1 MKKTLSLLLSL
12 VLMLS
17 LALPASAAE
26 TEYPTL
32 EGGVTEIQKYGNIV
46 LDIDPADLKDGG
58 YTYGDLLTVTVN
70 GTGYDM
76 PLCTNYSDVDTG
88 ALVLRDSEGV
98 LIAAINMGDFAT
110 SNGLAA
116 KVTAEDG
123 SYTWEFPEGQSLES
137 ITVSISMKE
146 QGGYYDQYLIHQL
159 TRTDER
165 ADYASDAVFANFRNV
180 AVGDLG
186 ENAFFRSSS
195 PVNNE
200 LGRASYADDLAEA
213 GGIQAVMNLAD
224 SNELI
229 EGYIAAEGFDSP
241 YYQSLYEAGKVKAL
255 NLGVDFTAADFKSGL
270 AEGLRFFAEN
280 EGPYLVHCTEGKDR
294 AGFVSALLE
303 CLMGATY
310 DEVVADYMT
319 TYVNYYHL
327 EEGSEQYEAV
337 KNSNIVSILTNITGA
352 AEGTDL
358 TTVDLAAAAED
369 YMLDAG
375 LTADEVTALKAN
387 LAKDYTVETEAP
399 AEETPEEPVPQAQT
413 YTVEAGDCLWNIAY
427 APPASTRVASAHWRI
442 REPSRRS
449 SSFKRPT
456 AFSSWS
462 LRRELEQHSSAKY
475 SVSWAGVFFS
485 GFISRRVTSIPRWAS
500 CQAASEPARPA
511 PITVTFIVWILYLS
525 LVDGAS
531 HGTGNLAPARG
542 PFPRG
547 MRPPFSFCS

>member
-213 GGIQAVMNLAD
+213 GGIPVIVYNVPSRTGLNIAPETALELSKHPLINGIKEASGNISQVAKIAALCGDELNIYSGNDDQVVPLLALGGKGVISVVSNVAPELVHNCCQAFFDGDTAKARDLQLEMLPLSDALFCEVNPIPIKYAMNL
-224 SNELI
+224 L
-229 EGYIAAEGFDSP
+229 GW
-241 YYQSLYEAGKVKAL
+241 EAGEWRLPLVEPSEAHQAQIE
-255 NLGVDFTAADFKSGL
+255 NT
-270 AEGLRFFAEN
+270 LRA
-280 EGPYLVHCTEGKDR
+280 
-294 AGFVSALLE
+294 
-303 CLMGATY
+303 
-310 DEVVADYMT
+310 
-319 TYVNYYHL
+319 
-327 EEGSEQYEAV
+327 
-337 KNSNIVSILTNITGA
+337 
-352 AEGTDL
+352 
-358 TTVDLAAAAED
+358 
-369 YMLDAG
+369 AG
-375 LTADEVTALKAN
+375 LIQE
-387 LAKDYTVETEAP
+387 
-399 AEETPEEPVPQAQT
+399 
-413 YTVEAGDCLWNIAY
+413 
-427 APPASTRVASAHWRI
+427 
-442 REPSRRS
+442 
-449 SSFKRPT
+449 
-456 AFSSWS
+456 
-462 LRRELEQHSSAKY
+462 
-475 SVSWAGVFFS
+475 
-485 GFISRRVTSIPRWAS
+485 
-500 CQAASEPARPA
+500 
-511 PITVTFIVWILYLS
+511 
-525 LVDGAS
+525 
-531 HGTGNLAPARG
+531 
-542 PFPRG
+542 
-547 MRPPFSFCS
+547 

>member
-12 VLMLS
+12 ALMLS

-26 TEYPTL
+26 TEYPAL

-46 LDIDPADLKDGG
+46 LDIDPADLEAGG

-70 GTGYDM
+70 GTAYEM

-110 SNGLAA
+110 TNGLAT

-123 SYTWEFPEGQSLES
+123 SYTWEFPEGQSLET

-146 QGGYYDQYLIHQL
+146 AGGYYDQYLIHQL
-159 TRTDER
+159 TRTNER

-186 ENAFFRSSS
+186 ENALFRSSS

-200 LGRASYADDLAEA
+200 LNRAAYADDLAEA
-213 GGIQAVMNLAD
+213 NSIQTVMNLAD

-280 EGPYLVHCTEGKDR
+280 EGPYLVHCNEGKDR

-337 KNSNIVSILTNITGA
+337 KNSNIVSILANITGA
-352 AEGTDL
+352 AEGADL

-375 LTADEVTALKAN
+375 LTADEISALKAN
-387 LAKDYTVETEAP
+387 LAQDYTAEVETPVEEP
-399 AEETPEEPVPQAQT
+399 AEETPEEETPAEEPASQART

-427 APPASTRVASAHWRI
+427 EV
-442 REPSRRS
+442 
-449 SSFKRPT
+449 
-456 AFSSWS
+456 
-462 LRRELEQHSSAKY
+462 Y
-475 SVSWAGVFFS
+475 
-485 GFISRRVTSIPRWAS
+485 
-500 CQAASEPARPA
+500 
-511 PITVTFIVWILYLS
+511 
-525 LVDGAS
+525 
-531 HGTGNLAPARG
+531 GTGTRWTVIYEANRDTIRDPGMIYIGQVLTIPAA
-542 PFPRG
+542 
-547 MRPPFSFCS
+547 

>member
-1 MKKTLSLLLSL
+1 MTWQR
-12 VLMLS
+12 
-17 LALPASAAE
+17 PA
-26 TEYPTL
+26 
-32 EGGVTEIQKYGNIV
+32 
-46 LDIDPADLKDGG
+46 
-58 YTYGDLLTVTVN
+58 
-70 GTGYDM
+70 
-76 PLCTNYSDVDTG
+76 
-88 ALVLRDSEGV
+88 
-98 LIAAINMGDFAT
+98 
-110 SNGLAA
+110 
-116 KVTAEDG
+116 
-123 SYTWEFPEGQSLES
+123 
-137 ITVSISMKE
+137 
-146 QGGYYDQYLIHQL
+146 
-159 TRTDER
+159 
-165 ADYASDAVFANFRNV
+165 AS
-180 AVGDLG
+180 
-186 ENAFFRSSS
+186 
-195 PVNNE
+195 
-200 LGRASYADDLAEA
+200 
-213 GGIQAVMNLAD
+213 QAVMNLAD

-327 EEGSEQYEAV
+327 EEGGEQYEAV

-427 APPASTRVASAHWRI
+427 EV
-442 REPSRRS
+442 
-449 SSFKRPT
+449 
-456 AFSSWS
+456 
-462 LRRELEQHSSAKY
+462 Y
-475 SVSWAGVFFS
+475 
-485 GFISRRVTSIPRWAS
+485 
-500 CQAASEPARPA
+500 
-511 PITVTFIVWILYLS
+511 
-525 LVDGAS
+525 
-531 HGTGNLAPARG
+531 GTGTRWTVIYEANRDTIRDPGMIHIGQVLTIPAA
-542 PFPRG
+542 
-547 MRPPFSFCS
+547 

>member
-1 MKKTLSLLLSL
+1 MCEFRVGAPGIGRESRFENRL
-12 VLMLS
+12 VAVFESVGQGMLQG
-17 LALPASAAE
+17 LDGVGVRVGVRRPDG
-26 TEYPTL
+26 
-32 EGGVTEIQKYGNIV
+32 EGAGKF
-46 LDIDPADLKDGG
+46 
-58 YTYGDLLTVTVN
+58 
-70 GTGYDM
+70 
-76 PLCTNYSDVDTG
+76 
-88 ALVLRDSEGV
+88 SER
-98 LIAAINMGDFAT
+98 
-110 SNGLAA
+110 
-116 KVTAEDG
+116 
-123 SYTWEFPEGQSLES
+123 FPRPDQRVVAG
-137 ITVSISMKE
+137 E
-146 QGGYYDQYLIHQL
+146 QGLLRCGN
-159 TRTDER
+159 
-165 ADYASDAVFANFRNV
+165 ASDAVFANFRNV

-186 ENAFFRSSS
+186 ENALFRSSS

-375 LTADEVTALKAN
+375 LTSDEVTALKAN

-427 APPASTRVASAHWRI
+427 EV
-442 REPSRRS
+442 
-449 SSFKRPT
+449 
-456 AFSSWS
+456 
-462 LRRELEQHSSAKY
+462 Y
-475 SVSWAGVFFS
+475 
-485 GFISRRVTSIPRWAS
+485 
-500 CQAASEPARPA
+500 
-511 PITVTFIVWILYLS
+511 
-525 LVDGAS
+525 
-531 HGTGNLAPARG
+531 GTGTRWTVIYEANRDTIRDPGMIHIGQVLTIPAA
-542 PFPRG
+542 
-547 MRPPFSFCS
+547 

>member
-375 LTADEVTALKAN
+375 LTADEVMNYEQNGGYNPMDIFNNDPQIRRVLMQLTNGYYSPKEPQLFKEIYDSLLNNCGGSRPDTYFILKDFRSYAEAHEKIDKAYRDRQWWAKAALINVSHSGKFTS
-387 LAKDYTVETEAP
+387 DRTI
-399 AEETPEEPVPQAQT
+399 EEYVRDIWHLKKVT
-413 YTVEAGDCLWNIAY
+413 
-427 APPASTRVASAHWRI
+427 
-442 REPSRRS
+442 
-449 SSFKRPT
+449 
-456 AFSSWS
+456 
-462 LRRELEQHSSAKY
+462 LEQ
-475 SVSWAGVFFS
+475 
-485 GFISRRVTSIPRWAS
+485 
-500 CQAASEPARPA
+500 
-511 PITVTFIVWILYLS
+511 
-525 LVDGAS
+525 
-531 HGTGNLAPARG
+531 
-542 PFPRG
+542 
-547 MRPPFSFCS
+547 